1 MKRPGGEQGY
11 YSFGLWGYL
20 FLCFG
25 IVAAVPV
32 LILGTNEAHRWE
44 DVQREEIDREARFV
58 AEGLA
63 REISDLVGSHVEA
76 VEALAGQVQAFKSFD
91 PGILKPIINAQKTR
105 FGNFSFMY
113 IAGRDGR
120 SITTEPPL
128 DDENRPT
135 AGTDYSDR
143 DYYKE
148 LMKTRET
155 TVSRVQIGKRTHVP
169 NVQIVSPI
177 LDGSGKMVG
186 FAEGSLDLTGIQEAA
201 DRIIKGIPG
210 LKSVVIDEEGRVIAH
225 PDEVYR
231 LSVKNLADLPLF
243 QPSPSPGVVLRS
255 GKDSHGVMMRAA
267 VAGIQTNSLN
277 WTVLVYRPE
286 AVILEQAAPARRH
299 AIWVAGLA
307 LLAGLSF
314 ATVLVGVLTRPVQRL
329 AAAATAVG
337 QGNFSKIPSQ
347 PASWVP
353 REMAVLQIA
362 VRNMILQLSRYTK
375 DLEVRVRER
384 TEQLKDSN
392 RELESFVYTVSH
404 DLKSPVVSLHGMA
417 SILLEDYSDKLDD
430 QGKHYLQRVAANATF
445 MEQLI
450 ADLLTL
456 SRTVRRAQKPER
468 LNADALVGELVDQCQ
483 ETIRQRGVVIKIH
496 SPLPEVVFDAT
507 HFRQIFLNLLTNAIK
522 FLGDQ
527 SAPMI
532 EIGGRSEDG
541 FFVEYYFKDNGIG
554 IDPRYHDLVFGIFQR
569 LKEVE
574 VEGTGVG
581 LAIVKKI
588 IDSVQGKIWI
598 ESERGKG
605 TAFFFQLPSQEAV
618 PEKEYVV
625 HG

>member
-1 MKRPGGEQGY
+1 MKRPGGGLRRY
-11 YSFGLWGYL
+11 HFGLWGYL

-32 LILGTNEAHRWE
+32 FILGTNEAHRWE
-44 DVQREEIDREARFV
+44 KVQREEIDREGRFV

-63 REISDLVGSHVEA
+63 REVSDLVGSHVQA
-76 VEALAGQVQAFKSFD
+76 VEALAGQVQALRSFD
-91 PGILKPIINAQKTR
+91 PGILKPIITAQKTR

-113 IAGRDGR
+113 IADRGGR
-120 SITTEPPL
+120 SIITEPAM
-128 DDENRPT
+128 DDEDRPT

-148 LMKTRET
+148 LMETGET
-155 TVSRVQIGKRTHVP
+155 TVSRVQVGKRTHVP

-177 LDGSGKMVG
+177 LDASGVMVG

-210 LKSVVIDEEGRVIAH
+210 LMAVVIDEEGRVIAH
-225 PDEVYR
+225 PDEEYR
-231 LSVKNLADLPLF
+231 LSVKNLSDLPLF
-243 QPSPSPGVVLRS
+243 QPSRKPGVVVRS
-255 GKDSHGVMMRAA
+255 GKDSHDVLMRAA
-267 VAGIQTNSLN
+267 VAGIQTNNLY

-307 LLAGLSF
+307 LLAGLAF
-314 ATVLVGVLTRPVQRL
+314 ATVLVGVLTRPVRRL

-337 QGNFSKIPSQ
+337 MGNFSKIPSQ
-347 PASWVP
+347 PASWIP

-362 VRNMILQLSRYTK
+362 VRNMIIQLSSYTK
-375 DLEVRVRER
+375 DLETRVKDR

-430 QGKHYLQRVAANATF
+430 QGKHYLQRVVANATF

-456 SRTVRRAQKPER
+456 SRAVRRARKPER
-468 LNADALVGELVDQCQ
+468 VNTDALLGELLDQCQ
-483 ETIRQRGVVIKIH
+483 ETIRHRGVVIKVH

-507 HFRQIFLNLLTNAIK
+507 HLRQIFLNLLTNAIK

-527 SAPMI
+527 PAPMI

-541 FFVEYYFKDNGIG
+541 FVEYYLKDNGIG
-554 IDPRYHDLVFGIFQR
+554 IDPRYHDLIFGIFQR

-574 VEGTGVG
+574 VDGTGVG

-588 IDSVQGKIWI
+588 IDSAQGKIWI
-598 ESERGKG
+598 ESEKGKG
-605 TAFFFQLPSQEAV
+605 TTFFFQLPSQAAV
-618 PEKEYVV
+618 PEKESIV